1 MGVPHLVV
9 VSGPVLVF
17 VKNDSRAFRG
27 GMKSWGW
34 TGEGKFVPFNSR
46 TGTSYS
52 RESSESSGWT
62 LGAWT
67 GDCWDSFQDVDAL
80 NLMV

>member
-17 VKNDSRAFRG
+17 VKNGSRAFRG

-34 TGEGKFVPFNSR
+34 TGEGEFILFNSR
-46 TGTSYS
+46 TGTSIAG
-52 RESSESSGWT
+52 RVEKAAVGHWVPG
-62 LGAWT
+62 LVIAGI
-67 GDCWDSFQDVDAL
+67 DSKMWML
-80 NLMV
+80 LI